1 MSECLSHDLSSFFFF
16 QKLVALIVQQTRTL
30 YTVQYSTIYIVGVSV
45 ILFYFMV
52 EFGAILLLPLKLF
65 GTVRTT
71 LVQYCKVR
79 WTVYLLKDY

>member
-45 ILFYFMV
+45 ILFYGRVWRNFTFAV
-52 EFGAILLLPLKLF
+52 ETFRYSTNYAC
-65 GTVRTT
+65 TV
-71 LVQYCKVR
+71 L
-79 WTVYLLKDY
+79 